1 MALCSLIISRSERL
15 TYYYSLKLQAVQY
28 ISKGCRARSLLRPA
42 TLWLISVNCVGAKSS
57 KFQISLFLFVHHL
70 SPMGA
75 INELRTMFPIPR
87 VVSRDLPISPKF
99 RSRSPGRYAVFA
111 LKHQEAIKRVLQPL
125 EDMFQDHDRLKGE
138 RGLEFKLQ
146 GKIIGNSSL
155 STSCGR

>member
-1 MALCSLIISRSERL
+1 MLYLLDHRATVGDRNPSAARHLARYAGRG
-15 TYYYSLKLQAVQY
+15 QY
-28 ISKGCRARSLLRPA
+28 VPCG
-42 TLWLISVNCVGAKSS
+42 
-57 KFQISLFLFVHHL
+57 
-70 SPMGA
+70 
-75 INELRTMFPIPR
+75 E
-87 VVSRDLPISPKF
+87 F

-125 EDMFQDHDRLKGE
+125 EDMFQDHDRLKGG